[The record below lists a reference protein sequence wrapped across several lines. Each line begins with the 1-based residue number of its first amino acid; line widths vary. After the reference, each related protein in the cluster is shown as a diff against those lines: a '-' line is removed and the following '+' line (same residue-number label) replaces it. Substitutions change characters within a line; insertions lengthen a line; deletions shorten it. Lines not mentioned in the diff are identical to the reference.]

1 MTLEAFLGSWTVD
14 FECFVYARCYF
25 SKCSFYHDWVDFF
38 MILGGFG
45 LVWGDILGA
54 KERPK
59 LLHNLSKKMI
69 DFWIAPKTALG
80 GLWGSKRGPRGEGQN
95 RHFTRG
101 GGPFSSLRG
110 ETLENN

>member
-1 MTLEAFLGSWTVD
+1 
-14 FECFVYARCYF
+14 
-25 SKCSFYHDWVDFF
+25 

-59 LLHNLSKKMI
+59 LLQKLTKKMI

-80 GLWGSKRGPRGEGQN
+80 GLWGSKRGPRGGGPKLALYAREG
-95 RHFTRG
+95 G
-101 GGPFSSLRG
+101 VGPFSSLRG

>member
-1 MTLEAFLGSWTVD
+1 
-14 FECFVYARCYF
+14 
-25 SKCSFYHDWVDFF
+25 

-45 LVWGDILGA
+45 LVWGDTLGA

-59 LLHNLSKKMI
+59 LLQKLTKKMI

-80 GLWGSKRGPRGEGQN
+80 GLWGSKRGPRRGGPNLPGFRGEG
-95 RHFTRG
+95 
-101 GGPFSSLRG
+101 PFYSLTG